1 MTRGA
6 ILSLNKDP
14 DEGTLHPH
22 YRCRSPASLALL
34 IFANLLG
41 RTPVLPLSVI
51 SVCGA
56 PAMAPTSP
64 PPPGSGCR
72 KAGGTNVGWPCP
84 GRTQPAGSGGGHR
97 KTQWKKNDSVVCVCV
112 CVCVIVRGRFWID
125 FQNLFTPPNLLV
137 LCLESPLQ
145 PRTLQIFLFLSS
157 GIASLIS
164 IVDPM
169 WNLF

>member
-1 MTRGA
+1 MKARYTPTIGV
-6 ILSLNKDP
+6 
-14 DEGTLHPH
+14 E
-22 YRCRSPASLALL
+22 ALL
-34 IFANLLG
+34 PLPWSSSPTWLG
-41 RTPVLPLSVI
+41 EPLSCPCLS
-51 SVCGA
+51 SVSVVHL
-56 PAMAPTSP
+56 PWPPPP

-112 CVCVIVRGRFWID
+112 CVCVSVRGRFWID

>member
-1 MTRGA
+1 MA
-6 ILSLNKDP
+6 LSWQDTASRERWGTQKDAM
-14 DEGTLHPH
+14 EEK
-22 YRCRSPASLALL
+22 RQCR
-34 IFANLLG
+34 
-41 RTPVLPLSVI
+41 
-51 SVCGA
+51 VC
-56 PAMAPTSP
+56 
-64 PPPGSGCR
+64 
-72 KAGGTNVGWPCP
+72 
-84 GRTQPAGSGGGHR
+84 
-97 KTQWKKNDSVVCVCV
+97 VCVCV